1 MSYQQ
6 LLFFYLLMRSG
17 DRGSLFL
24 LSKIL
29 TIGELTN
36 LVLIWYCLLTTN
48 GYSQPCLYYI
58 QLYMHVMQYLENYRH
73 LATLYCWLQIDIL

>member
-29 TIGELTN
+29 TIRGIDKFGVN
-36 LVLIWYCLLTTN
+36 LVLPTYNQWIFTTIFI
-48 GYSQPCLYYI
+48 LYTSI
-58 QLYMHVMQYLENYRH
+58 HACHSVFKKL
-73 LATLYCWLQIDIL
+73 

>member
-6 LLFFYLLMRSG
+6 LLFFYLLMSSG

-29 TIGELTN
+29 TIRGIDKFGVN
-36 LVLIWYCLLTTN
+36 LVLPTYNQGVIDYSLL
-48 GYSQPCLYYI
+48 QPMDIHNHVYI
-58 QLYMHVMQYLENYRH
+58 IYNY
-73 LATLYCWLQIDIL
+73 TCMSCSI